1 MKLYIKQK
9 VFSWNDRFTVMDEA
23 GEPRFYVEGELFSWG
38 KKLHIYDIHG
48 QELAFIH
55 LEVWSFLPRYY
66 ISSGGSQ
73 IAEVVK
79 EFTFLFPRYRIL
91 GPGWDTEGSFMAH
104 DYSITQD
111 GLPVATVNK
120 EWMTWGDSYQLEVF
134 DPANE
139 VLCLAVA
146 LIIDCV
152 LASQND

>member
-9 VFSWNDRFTVMDEA
+9 VFSWNDRFTVLDSYGQA
-23 GEPRFYVEGELFSWG
+23 RFYVEGELFSWG
-38 KKLHIYDIHG
+38 KKLHICDTHG
-48 QELAFIH
+48 RELAFIH
-55 LEVWSFLPRYY
+55 QEVWSFLPRYY
-66 ISSGGSQ
+66 ISSGGNQ
-73 IAEVVK
+73 IAQVVK
-79 EFTFLFPRYRIL
+79 EFSFLFPRYRID

-104 DYSITQD
+104 DYSITKA
-111 GLPVATVNK
+111 GSLIATVNK
-120 EWMTWGDSYQLEVF
+120 EWMTWGDSYRLEVF